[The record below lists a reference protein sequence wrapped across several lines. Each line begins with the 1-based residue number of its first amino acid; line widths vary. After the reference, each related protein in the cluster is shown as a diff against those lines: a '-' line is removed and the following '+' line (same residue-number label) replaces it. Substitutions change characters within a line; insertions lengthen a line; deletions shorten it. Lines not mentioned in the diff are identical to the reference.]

1 MWRRLNLCP
10 DNGTT
15 LEPCNSS
22 RVKVRYHA
30 LIGIY
35 CYLICILHY
44 SDIQSFAFPPPSHI
58 ETFISPSSH
67 IETFIS
73 PSSHI
78 ETFISPFSHIETYI
92 SLSSRIWP
100 PNSLSQTYTVS
111 PLLNDLLCS
120 SPPPI
125 SPCPPLL
132 YSAAKCL
139 WITLISQF
147 GHFDLFL
154 KHTQAPPG
162 IHWILR
168 GIIHFSRFYSSLVQD
183 YILLQVL

>member
-78 ETFISPFSHIETYI
+78 ETFISPSSHIETFISPFSHIETYI

-125 SPCPPLL
+125 SPCPPPPLFGRQVSL
-132 YSAAKCL
+132 DYPNISIWPL
-139 WITLISQF
+139 WPVPQT
-147 GHFDLFL
+147 
-154 KHTQAPPG
+154 
-162 IHWILR
+162 
-168 GIIHFSRFYSSLVQD
+168 YSSSSRYSLDSPGD
-183 YILLQVL
+183 YTLLQVL